1 MMSPTSEPPAP
12 HGIHDSVYDGLLSSD
27 NDARWAY
34 GTGFEDPLD
43 GVDTR
48 LPDGVDRQ
56 ALAAFC
62 LILGEDALIMSQT
75 LQAWLTRL
83 PELEEEAAIANIALD
98 LLGQAR
104 LLLARAGLAEGRGR
118 TEDSFAYER
127 SAGEF
132 RNVALVEA
140 PDADFAGLIA
150 RLLAFST
157 WRLAIFECLRE
168 ATDGVVS
175 AVAKRGCNE
184 LRYHVD
190 YAAGWVT
197 RLGDGTDV
205 SHTRMQSAIDAVWP
219 FVLALVNA
227 LDAPAG
233 LFPLPHPTSRV
244 TFADDG
250 TAVAFAV
257 GANLQVHSDP
267 TPDEREHLAARVAVR
282 PSNPLG
288 DVGGELLSRLS
299 GMLFDAT
306 MTVPTGVLAGPGRG
320 EHGPD
325 FDALITD
332 MQSVARALPG
342 ATW

>member
-1 MMSPTSEPPAP
+1 MMSPTSDLQPP
-12 HGIHDSVYDGLLSSD
+12 HGIDDSAYDGLLSSE

-43 GVDTR
+43 GVDTD

-127 SAGEF
+127 GADEF

-150 RLLAFST
+150 RLLGFST
-157 WRLAIFECLRE
+157 WRLAIFERLGD
-168 ATDGVVS
+168 AADGVVT

-190 YAAGWVT
+190 YAAGWAV

-205 SHTRMQSAIDAVWP
+205 SHTRMQSAIDTVWP
-219 FVLALVNA
+219 FVLSLADA

-233 LFPLPHPTSRV
+233 LFP
-244 TFADDG
+244 
-250 TAVAFAV
+250 VASPF
-257 GANLQVHSDP
+257 GD
-267 TPDEREHLAARVAVR
+267 LAEI
-282 PSNPLG
+282 S
-288 DVGGELLSRLS
+288 LSRL
-299 GMLFDAT
+299 GRVLLEAT
-306 MTVPTGVLAGPGRG
+306 LTEPRGALAGPRRG

-325 FDALITD
+325 FGDLMTD
-332 MQSVARALPG
+332 MQCVARALPG